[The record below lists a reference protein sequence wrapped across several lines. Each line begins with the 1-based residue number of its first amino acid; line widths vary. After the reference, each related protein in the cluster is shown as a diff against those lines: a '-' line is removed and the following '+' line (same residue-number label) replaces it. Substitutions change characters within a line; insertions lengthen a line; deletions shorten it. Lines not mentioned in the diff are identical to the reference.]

1 MAAFIAGN
9 LAVPWLARDLYPFSV
24 FPMFSARPALVSR
37 VTVTDPDGRVLDPA
51 IFETWTLGVSNASP
65 RTGFAVTSLDPGDR
79 RLEEAEVRAHVQRVF
94 REREIALPFVAVEQT
109 VAFIGTSGNVVHETS
124 RWRVER

>member
-1 MAAFIAGN
+1 MAAFVIAN
-9 LAVPWLARDLYPFSV
+9 VAVPWLVRDLYPFSV

-37 VTVTDPDGRVLDPA
+37 VTVTDPDGRVLDPS

-79 RLEEAEVRAHVQRVF
+79 RLEEAEVRSHVQRLF
-94 REREIALPFVAVEQT
+94 REREIALPFVDVEQT
-109 VAFIGTSGNVVHETS
+109 VAFVGSSGNVVTES
-124 RWRVER
+124 ARWRIER